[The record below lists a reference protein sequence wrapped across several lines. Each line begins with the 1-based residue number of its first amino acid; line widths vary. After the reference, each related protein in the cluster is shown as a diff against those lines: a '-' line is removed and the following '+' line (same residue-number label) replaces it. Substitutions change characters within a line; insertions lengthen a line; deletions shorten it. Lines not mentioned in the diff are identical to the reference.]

1 MSAAL
6 AAVTALNDL
15 AAIAAAYNQMA
26 AIASAAG
33 RDLTP
38 EERERARQGVL
49 LSELEVE
56 QAILRAKAREGGAG

>member
-6 AAVTALNDL
+6 AALTAVNDL
-15 AAIAAAYNQMA
+15 AAIATAYNQLV

-38 EERERARQGVL
+38 EERAAARNGVI

-56 QAILRAKAREGGAG
+56 AAIARAKGSLFTG

>member
-15 AAIAAAYNQMA
+15 AAIATAYNQIA

-38 EERERARQGVL
+38 EEREAARQGVL

-56 QAILRAKAREGGAG
+56 QAILRAKKREGGAG